1 MDHGI
6 ADFFITLDS
15 GFADGRAVA
24 PSWTE
29 TFKASFTDR
38 LPIAG
43 HFEEMRR
50 FSNVVRDESYDAVA
64 NIPESHLPYYDD
76 LVRAKNQEH
85 MDFLI
90 GEVDLALE
98 RDQIMADGALTAN
111 IVGDVPSFLIG
122 FIPGLNVVGG
132 ATKLGTFAKFAAA
145 GFVGGAT
152 SEIIRE
158 PFQVAD
164 ADFESTL
171 NIAAST
177 ALSPVLGMGLTYA
190 KPFIQSSVNKVVSAV
205 SGRPVRHV
213 FGSDGTINLSKDED
227 LNINAQTEAI
237 KREAGSI
244 ESDGDNTLKFSNPL
258 SNDLQKFLAD
268 PAMPQGAKSLAIRMS
283 SNASIATKAN
293 AEGKATQSLAQRILP
308 YYGAFN
314 SVQRGLRD
322 LHAQDIGIGEK
333 ASSFAG
339 VFYRNNKEYNAWLA
353 DTITKHVKVNSGNP
367 RIAREAAATMTES
380 QKNAAVLLDK
390 SFKEIGEDA
399 TFFGVFPKN
408 AKLKERIDAANK
420 KLDEKTT
427 KLAELE
433 AKIKSQ
439 PHAGATKKQFKLLT
453 DLDREINKIRDD
465 VDGLQGLINSPP
477 RRDFAFPIY
486 YDKKLLLSDEG
497 ARERLTAKFD
507 EWYTIERSN
516 NPDPKYT
523 GTTRADAER
532 SVANI
537 LEEDADEFEN
547 LSFGGGSTKHLK
559 NRKTNIPEWM
569 VEEFIIKD
577 EDALY
582 SYFERMGKKIAFAET
597 YGGRTID
604 EVMDA
609 FETELRKG
617 KLSEDQIL
625 SAKAAM
631 VGDYDRVMGNFVK
644 RPDRW
649 DNQLAKAV
657 KSWTG
662 WTYLGGAGVSAITD
676 VGSIVLA
683 HGYKDVAKAG
693 RAALDDTGFVAG
705 VFRQAN
711 LAGELLD
718 ISRNVAAREIL
729 SDNVKRI
736 QPNMLEKATAVGNK
750 VYYTM
755 NGLMPVTVTGKLLDQ
770 MVVQNK
776 FFKLSQKWSKGTINA
791 TDREYLA
798 RYGIDE
804 EMAKI
809 IADAPV
815 TKHQSEDFVFS
826 NTDAWPRD
834 TPQQRAAV
842 RQYQAAIASHSNNTI
857 IMATTFDKPRIMDG
871 VMYMK
876 DNAYFQQMRK
886 VFPKMYAIDKRAST
900 GSTALVRMDSQLM
913 TLPFTFMNFAFGA
926 NNKIIGAI
934 ADPSRAYRLQGVSA
948 LLGMSYLSLM
958 WKDQSWWKDADS
970 VETMARVVD
979 HSGILGV
986 YSDIGYRGLAMAVNT
1001 GMMREDA
1008 SPIPPKWISGTPSER
1023 QGDAIAEVLGAPA
1036 GLGMEY
1042 YRLWDRYLKGD
1053 RVGATKDLGY
1063 SIPFVGLPLW
1073 RDDARDFFNAGRR

>member
-1 MDHGI
+1 MDHGVS
-6 ADFFITLDS
+6 DFFITLDS

-38 LPIAG
+38 LPVAG

-111 IVGDVPSFLIG
+111 IAGDIPSFLIG

-132 ATKLGTFAKFAAA
+132 ASKLNTAMKFAAA

-190 KPFIQSSVNKVVSAV
+190 KPLIKSTVNKVIRSVDGEQS
-205 SGRPVRHV
+205 SHIW
-213 FGSDGTINLSKDED
+213 GSDGSVNVSTVE
-227 LNINAQTEAI
+227 
-237 KREAGSI
+237 GSD
-244 ESDGDNTLKFSNPL
+244 STLKFSNPL

-268 PAMPQGAKSLAIRMS
+268 PAMPEGAKSLAIRMS
-283 SNASIATKAN
+283 SNASIATKGN
-293 AEGKATQSLAQRILP
+293 MEGKATQSLAQRILP
-308 YYGAFN
+308 YYGVFN
-314 SVQRGLRD
+314 SVQRSMRD

-367 RIAREAAATMTES
+367 RIAREAAATMTDS
-380 QKNAAVLLDK
+380 QKNAAVLLEK

-439 PHAGATKKQFKLLT
+439 PNAGATKKQFKLLT

-465 VDGLQGLINSPP
+465 VDGLQGLINTPP

-507 EWYTIERSN
+507 EWYTIERNN

-532 SVANI
+532 TVAKI

-559 NRKTNIPEWM
+559 DRKTNIPEWM

-826 NTDAWPRD
+826 NTDAWARD

-876 DNAYFQQMRK
+876 DNSYFQQMRK

-926 NNKIIGAI
+926 NNKIIGSI

-1001 GMMREDA
+1001 GMMRENA

-1053 RVGATKDLGY
+1053 RVGAAKDLGY

>member
-1 MDHGI
+1 MDHGVS
-6 ADFFITLDS
+6 DFFITLDS

-38 LPIAG
+38 LPVAG

-111 IVGDVPSFLIG
+111 IAGDIPSFLIG

-132 ATKLGTFAKFAAA
+132 ASKINTAMKFAAA

-190 KPFIQSSVNKVVSAV
+190 KPLIKSTVNKVIRSVDGEQS
-205 SGRPVRHV
+205 RHIW
-213 FGSDGTINLSKDED
+213 GSDGSVNVSNVE
-227 LNINAQTEAI
+227 
-237 KREAGSI
+237 GSD
-244 ESDGDNTLKFSNPL
+244 STLKFSNPL

-268 PAMPQGAKSLAIRMS
+268 PAMPEGAKSLAIRMS
-283 SNASIATKAN
+283 SNASIATKGN
-293 AEGKATQSLAQRILP
+293 MEGKATQSLAQRILP

-367 RIAREAAATMTES
+367 RIAREAAATMTDS
-380 QKNAAVLLDK
+380 QKNAAVLLEK

-433 AKIKSQ
+433 AKIKAQ
-439 PHAGATKKQFKLLT
+439 PNAGATKKQFKLLT
-453 DLDREINKIRDD
+453 DLDREINKLRDD
-465 VDGLQGLINSPP
+465 IDGFEGLINSPP

-507 EWYTIERSN
+507 EWYTIERNN

-532 SVANI
+532 TVAKI
-537 LEEDADEFEN
+537 MEEDADEFEN

-559 NRKTNIPEWM
+559 DRKTNIPEWM
-569 VEEFIIKD
+569 VEEFLIKD

-617 KLSEDQIL
+617 KLTEDQIL
-625 SAKAAM
+625 NAKAAM

-662 WTYLGGAGVSAITD
+662 WTYLGGAGISAITD

-683 HGYKDVAKAG
+683 HGYKDVGKAG
-693 RAALDDTGFVAG
+693 AAALADTGFVAG

-729 SDNVKRI
+729 SDNIKRI

-755 NGLMPVTVTGKLLDQ
+755 NGLMPVTVSGKLLDQ
-770 MVVQNK
+770 IVVQDK

-826 NTDAWPRD
+826 NTDAWKRD

-926 NNKIIGAI
+926 NNKIIGSI

-948 LLGMSYLSLM
+948 LLGMSYLSLSF
-958 WKDQSWWKDADS
+958 KDQSWWKDADS
-970 VETMARVVD
+970 IETMARVVD

-1001 GMMREDA
+1001 GMMRENT

>member
-1001 GMMREDA
+1001 GMMRENA

-1023 QGDAIAEVLGAPA
+1023 QGDAITEVLGAPA
-1036 GLGMEY
+1036 GLGLEY

-1063 SIPFVGLPLW
+1063 AMPFVGLPLW

>member
-433 AKIKSQ
+433 AKIKAQ
-439 PHAGATKKQFKLLT
+439 PNAGATKKQFKLLT

-826 NTDAWPRD
+826 NTDAWARD

-948 LLGMSYLSLM
+948 LLGMSYLSLSF
-958 WKDQSWWKDADS
+958 KDQSWWKDADS
-970 VETMARVVD
+970 IETMARVVD

-1001 GMMREDA
+1001 GMMRENA

-1023 QGDAIAEVLGAPA
+1023 QGDAITEVLGAPA
-1036 GLGMEY
+1036 GLGLEY

-1063 SIPFVGLPLW
+1063 AMPFVGLPLW

>member
-948 LLGMSYLSLM
+948 LLGMSYLSLSF
-958 WKDQSWWKDADS
+958 KDQSWWKDADS
-970 VETMARVVD
+970 IETMARVVD

-1001 GMMREDA
+1001 GMMRENA

-1023 QGDAIAEVLGAPA
+1023 QGDAITEVLGAPA
-1036 GLGMEY
+1036 GLGLEY

-1063 SIPFVGLPLW
+1063 AMPFVGLPLW

>member
-367 RIAREAAATMTES
+367 RIAREAAATMTDS
-380 QKNAAVLLDK
+380 QKNAAVLLEK

-532 SVANI
+532 TVAKI

-559 NRKTNIPEWM
+559 DRKTNIPEWM

-826 NTDAWPRD
+826 NTDAWARD

-948 LLGMSYLSLM
+948 LLGMSYLSLSF
-958 WKDQSWWKDADS
+958 KDQSWWKDADS
-970 VETMARVVD
+970 IETMARVVD

-1001 GMMREDA
+1001 GMMRENA

-1023 QGDAIAEVLGAPA
+1023 QGDAITEVLGAPA
-1036 GLGMEY
+1036 GLGLEY

-1063 SIPFVGLPLW
+1063 AMPFVGLPLW

>member
-1 MDHGI
+1 MDHGVS
-6 ADFFITLDS
+6 DFFITLDS

-38 LPIAG
+38 LPVAG

-98 RDQIMADGALTAN
+98 RDQIMADGAFTAN
-111 IVGDVPSFLIG
+111 IAGDIPSFLIG

-132 ATKLGTFAKFAAA
+132 ASKLGTFAKFAAA

-190 KPFIQSSVNKVVSAV
+190 KPLIKSTVNKVIRSVDGEQS
-205 SGRPVRHV
+205 RHIW
-213 FGSDGTINLSKDED
+213 GSDGSVNVSTVE
-227 LNINAQTEAI
+227 
-237 KREAGSI
+237 GSD
-244 ESDGDNTLKFSNPL
+244 STLKYSNPL

-268 PAMPQGAKSLAIRMS
+268 PSMPEGAKSLAIRMS
-283 SNASIATKAN
+283 SNASIATKGN
-293 AEGKATQSLAQRILP
+293 MEGKATQSLAQRILP

-367 RIAREAAATMTES
+367 RIAREAAATMTDS
-380 QKNAAVLLDK
+380 QKNAAVLLEK

-433 AKIKSQ
+433 AKIKAQ
-439 PHAGATKKQFKLLT
+439 PNAGATKKQFKLLT

-465 VDGLQGLINSPP
+465 VDGLQGLINTPP

-507 EWYTIERSN
+507 EWYTIERNN

-532 SVANI
+532 TVAKI

-559 NRKTNIPEWM
+559 DRKTNIPEWM

-597 YGGRTID
+597 YGGKTID

-617 KLSEDQIL
+617 KLTEDQIL

-826 NTDAWPRD
+826 NTDAWARD

-876 DNAYFQQMRK
+876 DNSYFQQMRK

-1001 GMMREDA
+1001 GMMRENA

-1023 QGDAIAEVLGAPA
+1023 QGDAITEVLGAPA

>member
-1 MDHGI
+1 MDNGI

-15 GFADGRAVA
+15 GFADGRVID
-24 PSWTE
+24 PSWME

-38 LPIAG
+38 LPVGG
-43 HFEEMRR
+43 HFEEMKR
-50 FSNVVRDESYDAVA
+50 FSDRITDKNYDAVG
-64 NIPESHLPYYDD
+64 NIPETHIQYYDD
-76 LVRAKNQEH
+76 LVRAKDQEH

-90 GEVDLALE
+90 HQVDLAIE
-98 RDQIMADGALTAN
+98 RDQIMEDGAITAN
-111 IVGDVPSFLIG
+111 IAGDLPSFLIG
-122 FIPGLNVVGG
+122 FVPILNVASGVS
-132 ATKLGTFAKFAAA
+132 KMGTIAKFAAA
-145 GFVGGAT
+145 GFGASAA
-152 SEIIRE
+152 SELVRE

-177 ALSPVLGMGLTYA
+177 ALSPVLGLGINYA
-190 KPFIQSSVNKVVSAV
+190 KPLIRSSVNKVIRAV
-205 SGRPVRHV
+205 NGEQSPHIW
-213 FGSDGTINLSKDED
+213 GSDGSVNLATVE
-227 LNINAQTEAI
+227 
-237 KREAGSI
+237 GSD
-244 ESDGDNTLKFSNPL
+244 STLKFSNPL

-268 PAMPQGAKSLAIRMS
+268 PKMPEAAKAYAIRMS
-283 SNASIATKAN
+283 SNASIATKGN
-293 AEGKATQSLAQRILP
+293 MEGKATQSLAQRILP

-314 SVQRGLRD
+314 SVQRGLRN
-322 LHAQDIGIGEK
+322 LHAQDIGVGEK
-333 ASSFAG
+333 ASSFMG
-339 VFYRNNKEYNAWLA
+339 VFYKNNKDYNAWLA
-353 DTITKHVKVNSGNP
+353 DTITKHVRINSNNP
-367 RIAREAAATMTES
+367 RIAREAAENITEA
-380 QKNAAVLLDK
+380 QKNAAALLQK

-408 AKLKERIDAANK
+408 AKLKERIDVANK

-427 KLAELE
+427 KLAALE
-433 AKIKSQ
+433 KTINSQ
-439 PHAGATKKQFKLLT
+439 PHKGATKKQFTTLQE
-453 DLDREINKIRDD
+453 LDREINKLRDD
-465 VDGLQGLINSPP
+465 IDGFEGLINTPP

-486 YDKKLLLSDEG
+486 YDKKLLLDDVG
-497 ARERLTAKFD
+497 ARERLTDTFD
-507 EWYTIERSN
+507 KWYTTERAN
-516 NPDPKYT
+516 NPDPKFT
-523 GTTRADAER
+523 GTTRDDAER
-532 SVANI
+532 TVQKI
-537 LEEDADEFEN
+537 LDEDADEFEN

-559 NRKTNIPEWM
+559 DRKTNIPEWM
-569 VEEFIIKD
+569 VEDFIIKD

-597 YGGRTID
+597 YGGKTID
-604 EVMDA
+604 EVMDE
-609 FETELRKG
+609 FEAALRSAN
-617 KLSEDQIL
+617 LSEDKIL
-625 SAKAAM
+625 NAKAAM

-683 HGYKDVAKAG
+683 HGYRDVAKAG
-693 RAALDDTGFVAG
+693 QAALADTGFVAG

-718 ISRNVAAREIL
+718 ISRSVAAREIL

-736 QPNMLEKATAVGNK
+736 QPNLLEKTVAAGNK

-770 MVVQNK
+770 MVVQDK
-776 FFKLSQKWSKGTINA
+776 FFKLSQKWAKGTINA

-804 EMAKI
+804 ELAKI
-809 IADAPV
+809 ISDAPV
-815 TKHQSEDFVFS
+815 SKHQSENFVFS
-826 NTDAWPRD
+826 NTDEWLKD
-834 TPQQRAAV
+834 TPQQRRAV
-842 RQYQAAIASHSNNTI
+842 RQYQSAIASHSNNTI

-871 VMYMK
+871 VLYMK

-886 VFPKMYAIDKRAST
+886 AFPKLYAIDKRAST

-948 LLGMSYLSLM
+948 LLGMSYLSLQI
-958 WKDQSWWKDADS
+958 KDQSWWKGADS
-970 VETMARVVD
+970 IETMARVID
-979 HSGILGV
+979 HSGIMGV
-986 YSDIGYRGLAMAVNT
+986 YSDIGYKGLTMAVNT
-1001 GMMREDA
+1001 GLMDQNT
-1008 SPIPPKWISGTPSER
+1008 SPIPPKWISGKPSER
-1023 QGDAIAEVLGAPA
+1023 SADAVNEVLGAPA
-1036 GLGMEY
+1036 SLMYEY

-1053 RVGATKDLGY
+1053 RTGATKDLGY
-1063 SIPFVGLPLW
+1063 SLPFVGLPLW
-1073 RDDARDFFNAGRR
+1073 KDDARDFFSAGRS

>member
-1 MDHGI
+1 MDNGI
-6 ADFFITLDS
+6 SDFFITLDS
-15 GFADGRAVA
+15 GWGENLA

-38 LPIAG
+38 LPIGG
-43 HFEEMRR
+43 HFEEMKR
-50 FSNVVRDESYDAVA
+50 FSDRIRNEDFDVVA
-64 NIPESHLPYYDD
+64 NIPETHIRYYDD
-76 LVRAKNQEH
+76 LVRAKDQEH
-85 MDFLI
+85 LDFLI
-90 GEVDLALE
+90 HQVDLALE
-98 RDQIMADGALTAN
+98 RDQIMSDGAFTAN
-111 IVGDVPSFLIG
+111 IVGDIPSFLIG
-122 FIPGLNVVGG
+122 FVPGLNVVGAG
-132 ATKLGTFAKFAAA
+132 SKLGTVAKFATA
-145 GFVGGAT
+145 GFIGSAT
-152 SEIIRE
+152 SELIRE

-177 ALSPVLGMGLTYA
+177 ALSPVLGMGITYA
-190 KPFIQSSVNKVVSAV
+190 KPFIRSSVNKVIRSVDGEQS
-205 SGRPVRHV
+205 RHI
-213 FGSDGTINLSKDED
+213 FGSDGSVNLASTIE
-227 LNINAQTEAI
+227 
-237 KREAGSI
+237 G
-244 ESDGDNTLKFSNPL
+244 GDSTLKFSNPL

-268 PAMPQGAKSLAIRMS
+268 PKMPEAAKAIAIRMS
-283 SNASIATKAN
+283 SNASIATKGN
-293 AEGKATQSLAQRILP
+293 IEGKATQSLAQRILP

-314 SVQRGLRD
+314 SVQRGLRN
-322 LHAQDIGIGEK
+322 LHAQDIGVGQK

-339 VFYRNNKEYNAWLA
+339 VFYKNNKEYNAWLA
-353 DTITKHVKVNSGNP
+353 DTITKHVRINSNNP
-367 RIAREAAATMTES
+367 RIAREASKSMTEA
-380 QKNAAVLLDK
+380 QKEAAVLLEK

-408 AKLKERIDAANK
+408 QKLQERIDAANK

-433 AKIKSQ
+433 ETINKQ
-439 PHAGATKKQFKLLT
+439 PHKGATKKQFAFLQ
-453 DLDREINKIRDD
+453 DLDKQINKLRDD
-465 VDGLQGLINSPP
+465 IDGFEGLLNTPP

-486 YDKKLLLSDEG
+486 YDKKLLMSDPA
-497 ARERLTAKFD
+497 ARERLTDTFD
-507 EWYTIERSN
+507 KWYTQERAN
-516 NPDPKYT
+516 NPDPKFT
-523 GTTRADAER
+523 GDTRADAER
-532 SVANI
+532 TVAKI
-537 LEEDADEFEN
+537 LDEDADEFEN
-547 LSFGGGSTKHLK
+547 LSFGGGSVKHLR

-569 VEEFIIKD
+569 VEDFIIKD

-604 EVMDA
+604 EVLDE
-609 FETELRKG
+609 FETALRKG
-617 KLSEDQIL
+617 RLSENQIVN
-625 SAKAAM
+625 AKAAL

-676 VGSIVLA
+676 VGSIVMA

-693 RAALDDTGFVAG
+693 QAALADTGFVAG

-736 QPNMLEKATAVGNK
+736 QPNMLEKTVAAGNK
-750 VYYTM
+750 VYYTL
-755 NGLMPVTVTGKLLDQ
+755 NGLMPVTVSGKLLDQ
-770 MVVQNK
+770 IVVQDK
-776 FFKLSQKWSKGTINA
+776 FFKLSQKWAKGTINA

-798 RYGIDE
+798 RYGINE
-804 EMAKI
+804 ELAKI

-815 TKHQSEDFVFS
+815 SKHQSENFVFS
-826 NTDAWPRD
+826 NTDEWLKD

-871 VMYMK
+871 VLYMK
-876 DNAYFQQMRK
+876 DNSYFQQMRK
-886 VFPKMYAIDKRAST
+886 VFPNLYRIDKRAST
-900 GSTALVRMDSQLM
+900 GSTAMVRMDSQLM

-926 NNKIIGAI
+926 NNKILGVIT
-934 ADPSRAYRLQGVSA
+934 DPSRAYRLQGVSA
-948 LLGMSYLSLM
+948 LLGMSYLSLSF
-958 WKDQSWWKDADS
+958 KDQSWWKDADS
-970 VETMARVVD
+970 IETMARVVD
-979 HSGILGV
+979 HSGIMGV
-986 YSDIGYRGLAMAVNT
+986 YSDIGYKTLSMAVNT
-1001 GMMREDA
+1001 GLIDQNA
-1008 SPIPPKWISGTPSER
+1008 SPVPPKWISGTPSER
-1023 QGDAIAEVLGAPA
+1023 GADAINEVLGAPA
-1036 GLGMEY
+1036 SLGYEY

-1053 RVGATKDLGY
+1053 RVGSVKDLGY
-1063 SIPFVGLPLW
+1063 SLPFVGLPLW
-1073 RDDARDFFNAGRR
+1073 RDDARDFFNAGRS

>member
-826 NTDAWPRD
+826 NTDAWARD

-1001 GMMREDA
+1001 GMMRENA

-1023 QGDAIAEVLGAPA
+1023 QGDAITEVLGAPA
-1036 GLGMEY
+1036 GLGLEY

-1063 SIPFVGLPLW
+1063 AMPFVGLPLW

>member
-523 GTTRADAER
+523 STTRADAER

-826 NTDAWPRD
+826 NTDAWARD

-948 LLGMSYLSLM
+948 LLGMSYLSLSF
-958 WKDQSWWKDADS
+958 KDQSWWKDADS
-970 VETMARVVD
+970 IETMARVVD

-1001 GMMREDA
+1001 GMMRENA

-1023 QGDAIAEVLGAPA
+1023 QGDAITEVLGAPA
-1036 GLGMEY
+1036 GLGLEY

-1063 SIPFVGLPLW
+1063 AMPFVGLPLW

>member
-1 MDHGI
+1 MDHGVS
-6 ADFFITLDS
+6 DFFITLDS

-38 LPIAG
+38 LPVAG

-559 NRKTNIPEWM
+559 DRKTNIPEWM

-826 NTDAWPRD
+826 NTDAWARD

-948 LLGMSYLSLM
+948 LLGMSYLSLSF
-958 WKDQSWWKDADS
+958 KDQSWWKDADS
-970 VETMARVVD
+970 IETMARVVD

-1023 QGDAIAEVLGAPA
+1023 QGDAITEVLGAPA
-1036 GLGMEY
+1036 GLGLEY

-1063 SIPFVGLPLW
+1063 AMPFVGLPLW

>member
-1 MDHGI
+1 MDHGVS
-6 ADFFITLDS
+6 DFFITLDS

-38 LPIAG
+38 LPVAG

-64 NIPESHLPYYDD
+64 NIPESHLPYYED

-98 RDQIMADGALTAN
+98 RDQIMADGAFTAN
-111 IVGDVPSFLIG
+111 IAGDIPSFLIG

-132 ATKLGTFAKFAAA
+132 ASKLNTAMKFAAA

-190 KPFIQSSVNKVVSAV
+190 KPLIKSTVNKVIRSVDGEQS
-205 SGRPVRHV
+205 PHIW
-213 FGSDGTINLSKDED
+213 GSDGSVNVSTVE
-227 LNINAQTEAI
+227 
-237 KREAGSI
+237 GSD
-244 ESDGDNTLKFSNPL
+244 STLKYSNPL

-268 PAMPQGAKSLAIRMS
+268 PAMPEGAKSLAIRMS
-283 SNASIATKAN
+283 SNASIATKGN
-293 AEGKATQSLAQRILP
+293 MEGKATQSLAQRILP

-314 SVQRGLRD
+314 SVQRGMRD

-367 RIAREAAATMTES
+367 RIAREAAATMTDS
-380 QKNAAVLLDK
+380 QKNAAVLLEK

-433 AKIKSQ
+433 AKIKAQ
-439 PHAGATKKQFKLLT
+439 PNAGATKKQFKLLT

-465 VDGLQGLINSPP
+465 VDGLQGLINTPP

-507 EWYTIERSN
+507 EWYTIERNN

-532 SVANI
+532 TVAKI

-559 NRKTNIPEWM
+559 DRKTNIPEWM

-693 RAALDDTGFVAG
+693 RAALDDTGFVSG

-729 SDNVKRI
+729 SDNIKRI

-755 NGLMPVTVTGKLLDQ
+755 NGLMPVTVSGKLLDQ
-770 MVVQNK
+770 IVVQDK

-826 NTDAWPRD
+826 NTDAWARD

-876 DNAYFQQMRK
+876 DNSYFQQMRK

-948 LLGMSYLSLM
+948 LLGMSYLSLSF
-958 WKDQSWWKDADS
+958 KDQSWWKDADS

-1001 GMMREDA
+1001 GMMRENA

-1023 QGDAIAEVLGAPA
+1023 QGDAITEVLGAPA